1 MKLQNFHR
9 PSEAVSAEPLH
20 YTDCGLDSIY
30 LINGFTITIEDDE
43 EYVSVTDINGLH
55 RTIGM
60 QIVMDKKAPTG
71 REIRFLR
78 DEMRLSQADLGAL
91 LSVSDQSVAR
101 WEKGHTDIPGTAV
114 LSIKV
119 IYLHS
124 LIPEPFRDAA
134 VANFLSALGRLGE
147 DDETADKIVLSHDG
161 DNWHDAA

>member
-1 MKLQNFHR
+1 MKPQNFHV
-9 PSEAVSAEPLH
+9 PNEAVCAEPLH

-30 LINGFTITIEDDE
+30 LLNGFTKSVHDGE
-43 EYVSVTDINGLH
+43 EYTSIKDIDGLH
-55 RTIGM
+55 RAIGM

-78 DEMRLSQADLGAL
+78 DEMHVSQAELGVR

-119 IYLHS
+119 LYLFS
-124 LIPEPFRDAA
+124 LLPEPLREAA
-134 VANFLSALGRLGE
+134 ISKFLSALGRLAE
-147 DDETADKIVLSHDG
+147 DDETGDKLVLTYDG
-161 DNWHDAA
+161 DKWSDAA